1 MTDLYKMLT
10 KRKSMRKFDEELY
23 IEKEELEDICGK
35 ITNLVP
41 LDPDIN
47 VHIDVVTR
55 DDTDAKWGEYCL
67 LLYSEEKPR
76 WLENAGYLLEQM
88 DLIFADMD
96 IGSCWLGLAKPN
108 EPEEN
113 GLTYAIMLA
122 FGKSRPEDFRDDVS
136 RYRRMTAPEIWTGD
150 FDTSAIEAVR
160 VAPSAC
166 NSQPWRIV
174 SEAGKI
180 TVFRDMDTEAPYV
193 GERIKYFNGI
203 DMGICLCCLEIG
215 LDHAGIEYERK
226 LLPED
231 GKTSGLSP
239 VAEYAIK

>member
-1 MTDLYKMLT
+1 MTDLYAMLT
-10 KRKSMRKFDEELY
+10 KRKSMRHFDENLY
-23 IEKEELEDICGK
+23 LEKEELEDICGK

-41 LDPDIN
+41 LDPDIK

-88 DLIFADMD
+88 DLILAGMNV
-96 IGSCWLGLAKPN
+96 GTCWLGLATPN
-108 EPEEN
+108 EKEN
-113 GLTYAIMLA
+113 DGLNYVIMLS
-122 FGKSRPEDFRDDVS
+122 FGKCRPEDFRDDIS
-136 RYRRMTAPEIWTGD
+136 RYRRMKASDIWRGD
-150 FDTSAIEAVR
+150 FDASAIEAVR

-166 NSQPWRIV
+166 NSQPWRITT
-174 SEAGKI
+174 EGKKL
-180 TVFRDMDTEAPYV
+180 TVFRDMDTKAPFV
-193 GERIKYFNGI
+193 GDRIIYFNAI
-203 DMGICLCCLEIG
+203 DMGICLCCLELG

-231 GKTSGLSP
+231 GATSGLSP
-239 VAEYAIK
+239 VAEYILK